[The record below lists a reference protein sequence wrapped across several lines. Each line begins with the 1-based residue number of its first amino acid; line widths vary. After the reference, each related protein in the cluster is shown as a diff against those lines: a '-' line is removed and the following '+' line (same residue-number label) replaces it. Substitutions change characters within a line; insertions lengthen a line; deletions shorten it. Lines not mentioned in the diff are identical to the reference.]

1 MKDDPSKETG
11 EDYLDKKYV
20 PYFHVTKY
28 RLESNLNPF
37 YNIVILVNMLVRRY
51 KANIII
57 ITYDIFCVLCIC
69 LFIFLATKV

>member
-1 MKDDPSKETG
+1 M
-11 EDYLDKKYV
+11 
-20 PYFHVTKY
+20 FHVTKY
-28 RLESNLNPF
+28 RLEFNLNPF
-37 YNIVILVNMLVRRY
+37 YNIVILVNMPVRRY